1 MNEAEF
7 RESTTS
13 IITLFGGMFFILTD
27 LPTAIKV
34 ILVIIIF
41 IVNVWFFTLWL
52 HVFFRDSRFAV
63 LRFFALFLGKV
74 SCLGKE
80 YWKKEVVQ
88 SLKTDK
94 GLTILF
100 GKDFKDDV
108 KVTKMEEGKDGD
120 NIIGSS
126 DDAAK
131 KDSKEP
137 QKFVEGSDDKP
148 KDGDTKTTKKKKKK
162 KKPKKVDDD

>member
-1 MNEAEF
+1 M
-7 RESTTS
+7 
-13 IITLFGGMFFILTD
+13 
-27 LPTAIKV
+27 
-34 ILVIIIF
+34 
-41 IVNVWFFTLWL
+41 
-52 HVFFRDSRFAV
+52 
-63 LRFFALFLGKV
+63 
-74 SCLGKE
+74 
-80 YWKKEVVQ
+80 
-88 SLKTDK
+88 KTDK

-108 KVTKMEEGKDGD
+108 KITKMEEGKEGD

-148 KDGDTKTTKKKKKK
+148 KEGDTKTTKKKKKK
-162 KKPKKVDDD
+162 KKPKKVEDDQVEVPLDNQYEGDEIA